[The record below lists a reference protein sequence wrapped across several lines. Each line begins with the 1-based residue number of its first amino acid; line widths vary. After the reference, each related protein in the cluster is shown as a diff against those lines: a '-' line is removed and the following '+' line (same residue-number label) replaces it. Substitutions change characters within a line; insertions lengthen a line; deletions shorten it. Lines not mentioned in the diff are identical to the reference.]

1 MSRATVPASSDE
13 AGDRALSAPQ
23 LRQIRAYAMMSGVS
37 GIVFAGLLIAAL
49 GLVRRAPGLTVP
61 DAAYTAF
68 YNSGSDVLVALG
80 LYVVP
85 FAGIAFLWNMIAT
98 RTLVSAYP
106 KAPSTIPYGLHIA
119 SGVLFVAMLFA
130 ATAAVG
136 ALALLTVF
144 SVAPLPSVDVA
155 RALTSMGYGLGFI
168 YGVRAAGM
176 YMITTTTL
184 MKGTGILPRWLAVIG
199 YLVAAFLL
207 VSTTFHPAIL
217 LVFPVWIVVMSVAV
231 LVRAGRH

>member
-1 MSRATVPASSDE
+1 MSRATVPASADE
-13 AGDRALSAPQ
+13 SGGQQLPAAE
-23 LRQIRAYAMMSGVS
+23 LRQVRAYAVMSGAS
-37 GIVFAGLLIAAL
+37 GIVFAALFFVAFALLRK
-49 GLVRRAPGLTVP
+49 VPGLAVP
-61 DAAYTAF
+61 DAVYTQF

-85 FAGIAFLWNMIAT
+85 FAGIAFIWNMIAT
-98 RTLVSAYP
+98 RTLISAYP
-106 KAPSTIPYGLHIA
+106 DPPSTIPFGLHLA
-119 SGVLFVAMLFA
+119 SGVLLVAMMFA

-136 ALALLTVF
+136 AVALLTVF
-144 SVAPLPSVDVA
+144 SVAPLPSVDIA
-155 RALTSMGYGLGFI
+155 RALSSAGYGLAFV

-199 YLVAAFLL
+199 YVVAAFLL

-217 LVFPVWIVVMSVAV
+217 LVFPVWIIVTSVAV
-231 LVRAGRH
+231 LVRAGRP

>member
-1 MSRATVPASSDE
+1 V
-13 AGDRALSAPQ
+13 
-23 LRQIRAYAMMSGVS
+23 MSGAT
-37 GIVFAGLLIAAL
+37 GIVYAGLFFAGFA
-49 GLVRRAPGLTVP
+49 LVRRAPGLTVP
-61 DAAYTAF
+61 DAVYTQF
-68 YNSGSDVLVALG
+68 YQGGSDVLVALG

-85 FAGIAFLWNMIAT
+85 FAGIAFLWSMIAT

-106 KAPSTIPYGLHIA
+106 NPPSAIPFGLHLA
-119 SGVLFVAMLFA
+119 SGVLVVAMMFA

-155 RALTSMGYGLGFI
+155 RSLTSMGYGLGFI
-168 YGVRAAGM
+168 YGVRVAGM

-184 MKGTGILPRWLAVIG
+184 MKGTGILPRWLAVVG
-199 YLVAAFLL
+199 YVVAAFLL

-217 LVFPVWIVVMSVAV
+217 LVFPVWIVVISVAV
-231 LVRAGRH
+231 LVRAGRR